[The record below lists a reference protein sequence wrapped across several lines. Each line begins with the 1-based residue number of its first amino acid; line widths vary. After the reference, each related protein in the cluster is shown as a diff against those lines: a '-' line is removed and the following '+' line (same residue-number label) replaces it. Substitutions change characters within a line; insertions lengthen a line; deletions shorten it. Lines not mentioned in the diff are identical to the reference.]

1 MQGVQFRKRLLRNVR
16 GVKIYK
22 EIIYHSTQIRTLPL
36 LKQGE

>member
-22 EIIYHSTQIRTLPL
+22 EIIYHSTQIQTLQQPR
-36 LKQGE
+36 QGE